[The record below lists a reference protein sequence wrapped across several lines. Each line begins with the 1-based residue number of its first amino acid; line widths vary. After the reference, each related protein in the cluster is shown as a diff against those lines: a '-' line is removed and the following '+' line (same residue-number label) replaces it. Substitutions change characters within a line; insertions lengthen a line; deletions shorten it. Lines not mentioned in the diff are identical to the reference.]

1 MSSILVVDD
10 ENSILE
16 SLNILLG
23 DKYDVTTCD
32 SGLKALEI
40 TEKTNFDI
48 VISDVQLGDI
58 NGNEVLQ
65 KVKERCK
72 ETEVI
77 MISAYPKK
85 EYIFDAGKHGA
96 CDYLVKP
103 YDKDE
108 MLNLIESVLE
118 RKKLNK
124 ISSISNEPVADKY
137 TAAELQVMRLLAE
150 DKSNKEI
157 AGIINKDE
165 TYVKNALRV
174 IYPKLG
180 VKNRTEAKIKILT
193 ILREL

>member
-10 ENSILE
+10 EKNVLE
-16 SLNILLG
+16 SLKYLLG
-23 DKYDVTTCD
+23 DKYDITTCD

-65 KVKERCK
+65 KVKERRE

-85 EYIFDAGKHGA
+85 EYIFDAGKYGA

-103 YDKDE
+103 YDNDE
-108 MLNLIESVLE
+108 MLNLIESVLK

-124 ISSISNEPVADKY
+124 ISSISNELAADKY
-137 TAAELQVMRLLAE
+137 SSTELQIMQLLSE

-165 TYVKNALRV
+165 TYVKNALR
-174 IYPKLG
+174 IIFPKLG
-180 VKNRTEAKIKILT
+180 VKDRAEAKIIIKSL
-193 ILREL
+193 LG